1 MSQTSTQRPHL
12 PPRTRCPSPCTAG
25 LPFGRLI
32 VRACVVKAL
41 ISPFPSGSQTS
52 FRLLAPTKIL
62 SFVTATSLWDFGL
75 KVKSHQTTSVYVFH
89 AFDRPSLLDP
99 HLLTVGQL
107 QWMDYELFLPA
118 LGPLFLS
125 NNLPIPTVDRI
136 IKEAQKDLYFPSDSL
151 STHLHIAYASK
162 CF

>member
-1 MSQTSTQRPHL
+1 
-12 PPRTRCPSPCTAG
+12 
-25 LPFGRLI
+25 
-32 VRACVVKAL
+32 
-41 ISPFPSGSQTS
+41 
-52 FRLLAPTKIL
+52 
-62 SFVTATSLWDFGL
+62 
-75 KVKSHQTTSVYVFH
+75 
-89 AFDRPSLLDP
+89 
-99 HLLTVGQL
+99 
-107 QWMDYELFLPA
+107 MDYELFLPA